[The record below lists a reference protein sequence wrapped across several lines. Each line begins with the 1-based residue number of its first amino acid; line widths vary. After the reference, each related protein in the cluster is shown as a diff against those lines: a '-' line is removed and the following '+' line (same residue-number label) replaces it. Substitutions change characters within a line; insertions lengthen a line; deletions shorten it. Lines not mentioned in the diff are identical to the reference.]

1 MTESGRDVGRFF
13 GDLEAHARAL
23 MVVQTLGGEVPP
35 ELAVTP
41 EQDERLRE
49 QASRVSPGD
58 VVRLLD
64 LIAAALRAMKDGS
77 DARTQL
83 ELTLVK
89 AAVPAHEA
97 SVQALLARLERLES
111 GGGGGNA
118 GGAAGGGTLS
128 PPASR
133 APSVPATAAGRA
145 ATSRTS
151 VAVTA
156 TVSEPSANPAEPDPT
171 VTAVA
176 VIEPDAPT
184 PKPSVTVGIDLDLAS
199 LSELWPAVIENAQAE
214 NRLVGAVL
222 AHARPTALEGDE
234 LTLALV
240 GKTNKALA
248 EDPVKR
254 ELIAKAV
261 RSVTGSSLRLA
272 YELRAD
278 VTRDESD
285 TPTLSA
291 DEMIER
297 LMKEFEA
304 EELPPE
310 PEPESEPEETP

>member
-1 MTESGRDVGRFF
+1 MSE
-13 GDLEAHARAL
+13 
-23 MVVQTLGGEVPP
+23 P
-35 ELAVTP
+35 
-41 EQDERLRE
+41 
-49 QASRVSPGD
+49 
-58 VVRLLD
+58 
-64 LIAAALRAMKDGS
+64 
-77 DARTQL
+77 
-83 ELTLVK
+83 
-89 AAVPAHEA
+89 A
-97 SVQALLARLERLES
+97 SVP
-111 GGGGGNA
+111 G
-118 GGAAGGGTLS
+118 
-128 PPASR
+128 
-133 APSVPATAAGRA
+133 
-145 ATSRTS
+145 
-151 VAVTA
+151 
-156 TVSEPSANPAEPDPT
+156 EPDAT

-176 VIEPDAPT
+176 VIEPDAPA
-184 PKPSVTVGIDLDLAS
+184 PKPTVAVGVDLDLAS
-199 LSELWPAVIENAQAE
+199 LSELWPAVIENAEAE

-240 GKTNKALA
+240 GKTNKARA

-285 TPTLSA
+285 APALSA

-297 LMKEFEA
+297 LMTEFEA